1 MYILSID
8 KYDLNVQIMKK
19 LTIILLFQFL
29 LMPLLFAQESGEK
42 ELLEDLLGEFLTGAS
57 QNDAEIHGRF
67 WAEDLIYTSS
77 NGERVTK
84 QMIMDGLGDDSPN
97 ESDQTPQYHAEE
109 TQIQLFDDMAVVAFK
124 LVAVTPGSAG
134 EERMEF
140 YNTGTFQK
148 RDGQWKA
155 VAWQATRIPEE

>member
-1 MYILSID
+1 MP
-8 KYDLNVQIMKK
+8 V
-19 LTIILLFQFL
+19 LL
-29 LMPLLFAQESGEK
+29 AQESNEVRVL
-42 ELLEDLLGEFLTGAS
+42 ENLLDEFLRGAS
-57 QNDAEIHGRF
+57 ENDAEIHDRF

-84 QMIMDGLGDDSPN
+84 GTILEGLADNSQN
-97 ESDQTPQYHAEE
+97 MNQQTPEYHAEE
-109 TQIQLFDDMAVVAFK
+109 IQIQLFDDIAVVAFK
-124 LVAVTPGSAG
+124 LVAISQNSGG

-155 VAWQATRIPEE
+155 VAWQATRIPME

>member
-1 MYILSID
+1 
-8 KYDLNVQIMKK
+8 MKK
-19 LTIILLFQFL
+19 STFILLFQFL
-29 LMPLLFAQESGEK
+29 LIPTLFAQETNEK
-42 ELLEDLLGEFLTGAS
+42 ETFNNLLDEFLQGAS
-57 QNDAEIHGRF
+57 ENNTEVHQQF

-84 QMIMDGLGDDSPN
+84 QIIMDGLSDDSQN
-97 ESDQTPQYHAEE
+97 IDQDTPMYHAEE
-109 TQIQLFDDMAVVAFK
+109 TQIQLFDDIAVVAFK
-124 LVAVTPGSAG
+124 LVAITPGAA
-134 EERMEF
+134 EDERLEF

>member
-1 MYILSID
+1 
-8 KYDLNVQIMKK
+8 MKK
-19 LTIILLFQFL
+19 LTSIILLQLL
-29 LMPLLFAQESGEK
+29 LMPVLLAQESNEVRVL
-42 ELLEDLLGEFLTGAS
+42 ENLLDEFLRGAS
-57 QNDAEIHGRF
+57 ENDAEIHDRF

-84 QMIMDGLGDDSPN
+84 GTILEGLADNSQN
-97 ESDQTPQYHAEE
+97 MNQQTPEYHAEE
-109 TQIQLFDDMAVVAFK
+109 IQIQLFDDIAVVAFK
-124 LVAVTPGSAG
+124 LVAISQNSGG

-155 VAWQATRIPEE
+155 VAWQATRIPME

>member
-1 MYILSID
+1 
-8 KYDLNVQIMKK
+8 MKRS
-19 LTIILLFQFL
+19 TFVLLFQFL
-29 LMPLLFAQESGEK
+29 LIPVLFAQEINEEDVLK
-42 ELLEDLLGEFLTGAS
+42 NLLDEFLQGAS
-57 QNDAEIHGRF
+57 INNAEIHNRF

-84 QMIMDGLGDDSPN
+84 QIIMDGLADDSGN
-97 ESDQTPQYHAEE
+97 INQQTPQYHAEE

-124 LVAVTPGSAG
+124 LVAITPEASG
-134 EERMEF
+134 EERLEF

-155 VAWQATRIPEE
+155 VAWQATRIPVE